1 MPELAELRLTADYIN
16 KSVSGL
22 KFVNIRKN
30 PVHKG
35 KEIEA
40 PFKFFNIIAE
50 SRGKELMLT
59 LKNVDS
65 DEKKYLLMTM
75 GMLNAQNNLVYNQT
89 INLELN
95 TGQEVVV
102 PDGKTWKIEAI
113 GVGAKDSSQYITG
126 FSNNSSPSIFTS
138 PIYITNVGQNN
149 WTVPPNITSICVEV
163 WGGGGN
169 GDLMQGGS
177 GGGYGYQCFQVT
189 PGTNYTLTV
198 GGSGG
203 TTTFDT
209 LLTATG
215 GSDGNATIQQGG
227 SSTAFYSITGT
238 VANSIDGASGANGG
252 AGGRGM
258 YYDCSSGNCVWRPA
272 RNGNIPGGGGGGY
285 RSGYSNTGLG
295 ARGQINIYF

>member
-1 MPELAELRLTADYIN
+1 MKKIFLF
-16 KSVSGL
+16 S
-22 KFVNIRKN
+22 
-30 PVHKG
+30 
-35 KEIEA
+35 
-40 PFKFFNIIAE
+40 
-50 SRGKELMLT
+50 LT
-59 LKNVDS
+59 LILCLNGYLQSTPILIIDGKSIKFESDISLPYWLDAGRTIDLGSNCISASILEFNTDSNSLIYNRTIHLTGPSNVP
-65 DEKKYLLMTM
+65 
-75 GMLNAQNNLVYNQT
+75 N
-89 INLELN
+89 
-95 TGQEVVV
+95 
-102 PDGKTWKIEAI
+102 GKTWKIEAI

-169 GDLMQGGS
+169 GDLIQGGS

-272 RNGNIPGGGGGGY
+272 KSGNIPGGGGGGY